1 MNAHGNAHTSIVYI
15 NTVTFRKAPP
25 MSLGQ
30 GSDLGVAEV
39 LQARGHHLT
48 TTCPCWM
55 LGIVTM
61 AALYEPTQ

>member
-1 MNAHGNAHTSIVYI
+1 
-15 NTVTFRKAPP
+15 

-30 GSDLGVAEV
+30 GSDLGVGEV
-39 LQARGHHLT
+39 LRARGHHLT
-48 TTCPCWM
+48 TACPCWM